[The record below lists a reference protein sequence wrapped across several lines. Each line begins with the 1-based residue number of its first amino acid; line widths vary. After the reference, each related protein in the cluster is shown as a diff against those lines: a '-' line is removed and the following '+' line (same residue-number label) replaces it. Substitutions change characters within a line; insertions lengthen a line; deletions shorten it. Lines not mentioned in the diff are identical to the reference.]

1 MRAIEEK
8 TGRYNPDNAE
18 WCMKFSGRGKM
29 RLTSGAVLQSAFVRI
44 ESESLFSLLLFFFSH
59 KHLVVMWQHC
69 LGTQL

>member
-1 MRAIEEK
+1 
-8 TGRYNPDNAE
+8 
-18 WCMKFSGRGKM
+18 M

-44 ESESLFSLLLFFFSH
+44 ESESLFSLLLFFSH